1 MTDNEKLKRKQ
12 RKEGERERG
21 TTGGWIEVGQV
32 ERRRGRHAE
41 MGEMKG

>member
-1 MTDNEKLKRKQ
+1 MMKKLKRKQ
-12 RKEGERERG
+12 RKEGERERE
-21 TTGGWIEVGQV
+21 TTGGWIEVGQE